1 MGKKEIKNPSSF
13 RNSISSDC
21 IVKILED
28 TSKGFLTTIITLS
41 VFFLH
46 TKPFP
51 LYLLNFAQMEIFYG
65 GEGDEGC
72 RRLMFRCND
81 IFCSRSFVSKIVYC

>member
-28 TSKGFLTTIITLS
+28 TSKGFLTAIITLL

-51 LYLLNFAQMEIFYG
+51 LCLLNFAQMEIFYG
-65 GEGDEGC
+65 GEGDEDC
-72 RRLMFRCND
+72 RLIFRCND
-81 IFCSRSFVSKIVYC
+81 IFCSRSFVSKIVHF

>member
-1 MGKKEIKNPSSF
+1 MGEKEIKNPSSF

-46 TKPFP
+46 AKPFP
-51 LYLLNFAQMEIFYG
+51 LCLLNFAQMEIFSG
-65 GEGDEGC
+65 GEGDDVEEG
-72 RRLMFRCND
+72 
-81 IFCSRSFVSKIVYC
+81 